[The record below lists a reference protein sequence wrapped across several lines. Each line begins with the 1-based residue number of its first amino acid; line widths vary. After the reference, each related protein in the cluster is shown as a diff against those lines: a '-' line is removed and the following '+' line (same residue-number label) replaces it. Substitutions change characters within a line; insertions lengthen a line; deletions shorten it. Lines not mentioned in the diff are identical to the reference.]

1 MTEWG
6 VIEVLIAI
14 IGLFATVGAP
24 LMKNTKQMTELNVN
38 LRNLTEEHAEYEKHN
53 SEAHRRLWQH
63 NGEQD
68 EKIQEHETEIRILK
82 ERQK

>member
-14 IGLFATVGAP
+14 IGLFVTVGAP

-68 EKIQEHETEIRILK
+68 EKIQEQETEIRI
-82 ERQK
+82 